1 MRRLARSPWIR
12 LNKDE
17 RDSPQSQTDPSLEK
31 LLVTSRDSVSWRG
44 SGDLFLIP
52 VFSLPFL
59 PRMQIFDYPL
69 NELHR
74 SLTHPFL
81 C

>member
-12 LNKDE
+12 LNQ
-17 RDSPQSQTDPSLEK
+17 RRAGLTSISADPSLEK

>member
-12 LNKDE
+12 LNQRRAGLTSISD
-17 RDSPQSQTDPSLEK
+17 
-31 LLVTSRDSVSWRG
+31 LVTSRDSVSWRG

>member
-1 MRRLARSPWIR
+1 MDKTEPKTSGTHLNLRPIR
-12 LNKDE
+12 
-17 RDSPQSQTDPSLEK
+17 LEK

-44 SGDLFLIP
+44 SGDLLLIP

-74 SLTHPFL
+74 SLTHLVPL
-81 C
+81 LTAL